1 MKQGPYI
8 VVFFLTLVEHIA
20 MRRSEFSK
28 TLHVGD
34 VSMPQ
39 LQHELYIVYY
49 ITEMGHE
56 KNKIVYHLLTLKCGN

>member
-1 MKQGPYI
+1 
-8 VVFFLTLVEHIA
+8 